1 MAIQLDCFVAVLLAM
16 TTVEYHTPHSAQR
29 SRRSVKHPG
38 RRNQLASWL
47 GGRKLKG
54 MSAAIRLEAGR
65 GKSGWRAA
73 FAMLVLAPAP
83 CAVAGGSLDALVDQ
97 ALRVSLQR
105 LEQSDREA
113 AVVALNASVAQV
125 DGELAAARS
134 TLRQLEY
141 EVEQH
146 HQDEEEAGP
155 DHHGVTGS

>member
-105 LEQSDREA
+105 LEQSVRE
-113 AVVALNASVAQV
+113 VVLSFICLAIVSVERLLLTRRTRKGVSRPSAS
-125 DGELAAARS
+125 
-134 TLRQLEY
+134 T
-141 EVEQH
+141 
-146 HQDEEEAGP
+146 
-155 DHHGVTGS
+155 